1 MNTIKLIV
9 AAGILASVSFAAEQ
23 SPATEQNLNLEIA
36 GFCPT
41 WPVCRDVN
49 VTEQNDT
56 VQLSGARVVV
66 ISKTA

>member
-23 SPATEQNLNLEIA
+23 APATEANLNLEFA
-36 GFCPT
+36 NTCNQ
-41 WPVCRDVN
+41 WPICRGITF
-49 VTEQNDT
+49 TEQNDT
-56 VQLSGARVVV
+56 VQLSGARVAV